1 MAKKDDNI
9 LKVQMFGNFSM
20 TYNGQSVMG
29 ASKSGES
36 QFAYLMQRL
45 LHAGEAGVNRR
56 ELAQHLFGERDVL
69 NVYHSLR
76 NVVYNANQRLMGL
89 GLSEENCITQDRDVY
104 YWTEEIPV
112 EEDCRRFE
120 ELFGAAEA
128 AEDED
133 EKVRLYMEAAFLCQG
148 EFLANQ
154 GAVIWVA
161 QEAKRYRNL
170 FVVCVERCAELL
182 RERGDYEQLA
192 ELGEHAAR
200 IFPLS
205 DWEVLAMEAYVAL
218 GRYDDAR
225 QLFED
230 TTDYYLREQGLRPT
244 EKMMELLE
252 QLGDGLEH
260 EYGFLEEVQTNLS
273 EMAEDVQGG
282 YVCNYPVF
290 RGIYRTLSRMVERTG
305 LSVYLVMC
313 TIVDSKGNP
322 MRKGPI
328 LDRLTPRLK
337 EAIIHSTRHSDIINQ
352 YADGQYLILLTNTS
366 LENCEV
372 VQRRIRER
380 FLTSRQ
386 RTGVA
391 FHINSVGG
399 PIKE

>member
-1 MAKKDDNI
+1 MGKKPTI
-9 LKVQMFGNFSM
+9 QMI
-20 TYNGQSVMG
+20 
-29 ASKSGES
+29 AE
-36 QFAYLMQRL
+36 L
-45 LHAGEAGVNRR
+45 AGVSRGTVDR
-56 ELAQHLFGERDVL
+56 VL
-69 NVYHSLR
+69 NNRSYVK
-76 NVVYNANQRLMGL
+76 
-89 GLSEENCITQDRDVY
+89 
-104 YWTEEIPV
+104 
-112 EEDCRRFE
+112 
-120 ELFGAAEA
+120 AE
-128 AEDED
+128 
-133 EKVRLYMEAAFLCQG
+133 V
-148 EFLANQ
+148 
-154 GAVIWVA
+154 
-161 QEAKRYRNL
+161 
-170 FVVCVERCAELL
+170 
-182 RERGDYEQLA
+182 RERVLRIANEQ
-192 ELGEHAAR
+192 GYVTPR
-200 IFPLS
+200 
-205 DWEVLAMEAYVAL
+205 EAH
-218 GRYDDAR
+218 
-225 QLFED
+225 
-230 TTDYYLREQGLRPT
+230 LREQQGARKPLT
-244 EKMMELLE
+244 LGVLLPSWGFGH
-252 QLGDGLEH
+252 Q
-260 EYGFLEEVQTNLS
+260 FLEEVQTNLS